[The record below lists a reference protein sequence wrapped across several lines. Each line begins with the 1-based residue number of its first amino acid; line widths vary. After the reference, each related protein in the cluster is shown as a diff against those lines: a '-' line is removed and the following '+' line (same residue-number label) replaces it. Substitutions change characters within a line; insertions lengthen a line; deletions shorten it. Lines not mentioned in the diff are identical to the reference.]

1 MDITNQ
7 LSRIMQ
13 ESIVH
18 HDSDLF
24 IIPRNDKYQMLYRNV
39 QGYRKSTH
47 IEQREAEQIM
57 SYIKYRADMSISERR
72 RPQSGAMTWL
82 AADGQVVNLRISTVG
97 DFLDRP
103 SMVVRFIYELKQQ
116 HEILDPVSL
125 QDIEAAARLRGMIVF
140 SGPTG
145 SGKTTLIY
153 EIAKKL
159 SGSKLVMSIEDPV
172 EIQENNFLQLQVN
185 EKSGMTYQA
194 LLKSGLRNRPDIF
207 IIGEIRDSKTA
218 EIAVQAALS
227 GHLVLTTLHCKSTEG
242 VWDRLLEL
250 GVQEDYLKEA
260 LTATI
265 YQRIIPIKNGSI
277 RILAE
282 MKSFHPLLKTKSP
295 RWQTKLEEWKNS
307 GQITNE
313 VYQDYQYG

>member
-24 IIPRNDKYQMLYRNV
+24 IMPRNDKYQVLYRNV
-39 QGYRKSTH
+39 HGYRKSTH

-116 HEILDPVSL
+116 REILDPVSL

-172 EIQENNFLQLQVN
+172 E
-185 EKSGMTYQA
+185 
-194 LLKSGLRNRPDIF
+194 
-207 IIGEIRDSKTA
+207 
-218 EIAVQAALS
+218 
-227 GHLVLTTLHCKSTEG
+227 
-242 VWDRLLEL
+242 
-250 GVQEDYLKEA
+250 
-260 LTATI
+260 
-265 YQRIIPIKNGSI
+265 
-277 RILAE
+277 
-282 MKSFHPLLKTKSP
+282 
-295 RWQTKLEEWKNS
+295 
-307 GQITNE
+307 
-313 VYQDYQYG
+313 